1 MSSNIQ
7 IKKENLE
14 KYKKYF
20 NYNEFDV
27 TEEEK
32 KYYSEAEDEI
42 INLGN
47 RIIEN
52 TLKLG
57 KRLSEVQNKMAKNR
71 YGMFTLWFEN
81 LGLKK
86 DFVYREINRWKM
98 YEKYKIPKISEAST
112 RTIEFLKQNSDRIT
126 DNEIKEILEV
136 PTKASKKIKAL
147 KDDMEVKKFS
157 MSPKIEARLINQK
170 IDFYFE
176 KIDKLSRRLE
186 ELNRQIEDEE
196 A

>member
-1 MSSNIQ
+1 
-7 IKKENLE
+7 
-14 KYKKYF
+14 
-20 NYNEFDV
+20 
-27 TEEEK
+27 
-32 KYYSEAEDEI
+32 
-42 INLGN
+42 
-47 RIIEN
+47 
-52 TLKLG
+52 
-57 KRLSEVQNKMAKNR
+57 
-71 YGMFTLWFEN
+71 
-81 LGLKK
+81 
-86 DFVYREINRWKM
+86 M

-157 MSPKIEARLINQK
+157 VSPKIEARLINQK